1 MKLNRFDFADLPV
14 SPWRNGGGETRE
26 ITSQPPGNAEFGW
39 RASIATI
46 AQDGPFS
53 AFNGID
59 RSITLLEGD
68 GVHLYSEGLIDH
80 QLQRIGEP
88 FAFSGDVALEARL
101 LGSSS
106 QDFNIMTRRG
116 HTRRMCNALLRPS
129 GYRYNMPV
137 CYMCCEGNGSCQ
149 TAACWPHARVAGG
162 YQGMARY
169 GWWLRAMMR
178 GPYGPISC
186 LPRCCRG
193 AVGRARVF
201 FVTNLDYSDYSAR
214 ADVRI

>member
-1 MKLNRFDFADLPV
+1 MKLTRFEFADLPV

-26 ITSQPPGNAEFGW
+26 ITCQPPGSADFGW

-53 AFNGID
+53 AFNDID

-68 GVHLYSEGLIDH
+68 GVHLYSAGQVDH
-80 QLQRIGEP
+80 RLQHIGEP

-116 HTRRMCNALLRPS
+116 HYQAQVQRIVETIGLSLQHAGVLYVLRGEWQLPDGSLLAARQGCWWQP
-129 GYRYNMPV
+129 G
-137 CYMCCEGNGSCQ
+137 EG
-149 TAACWPHARVAGG
+149 PLRLVA
-162 YQGMARY
+162 QGNDAQAI
-169 GWWLRAMMR
+169 WADIV
-178 GPYGPISC
+178 P
-186 LPRCCRG
+186 
-193 AVGRARVF
+193 AV
-201 FVTNLDYSDYSAR
+201 LL
-214 ADVRI
+214 